1 MIASI
6 KRQARTILSLVM
18 REIITRFGREGLGF
32 AWLVAEPL
40 AFCFGVMVL
49 WSFTKPAYE
58 HGIRLAPFV
67 MTAYMSLILIRH
79 LIGYLAGALQ
89 GNMGLLYHRQ
99 IGPLHIF
106 SARILLEFAGATI
119 AYAIV
124 YVFLLAVGQ
133 VSLPSNYLLLY
144 FGWFLLA
151 FISSGFALILTGLAM
166 RFDVME
172 RLIGLIGYLILPL
185 SGVFTMVAWL
195 PDGFRKVLLILP
207 FVHPVEMMRSAVF
220 GEFVKTYYDIPYAL
234 AFGAVFNIV
243 GLLLISSARHLIE
256 TES

>member
-133 VSLPSNYLLLY
+133 VNLPSNYLLLY

-220 GEFVKTYYDIPYAL
+220 GEFVKTYYDVPYAL

>member
-6 KRQARTILSLVM
+6 KRHARTILSLVM

-119 AYAIV
+119 AYAVV
-124 YVFLLAVGQ
+124 YVFLLAIGQ

-144 FGWFLLA
+144 AGWFLLA

-172 RLIGLIGYLILPL
+172 RLIGLIGYLMIPL

-195 PDGFRKVLLILP
+195 PHGFRHVLLLLP

-234 AFGAVFNIV
+234 AFGAVFNVV
-243 GLLLISSARHLIE
+243 GLLLVSSARHLIE

>member
-6 KRQARTILSLVM
+6 KRHARTILSLVM

-119 AYAIV
+119 AYAVV
-124 YVFLLAVGQ
+124 YVFLLAIGQ

-144 FGWFLLA
+144 AGWFLLT

-172 RLIGLIGYLILPL
+172 RLIGLIGYLMIPL

-195 PDGFRKVLLILP
+195 PHGFRHVLLLLP

-234 AFGAVFNIV
+234 AFGAVFNVV
-243 GLLLISSARHLIE
+243 GLLLVSSARHLIE

>member
-1 MIASI
+1 
-6 KRQARTILSLVM
+6 M

-119 AYAIV
+119 AYAVV
-124 YVFLLAVGQ
+124 YVFLLAIGQ

-144 FGWFLLA
+144 AGWFLLA

-172 RLIGLIGYLILPL
+172 RLIGLIGYLMIPL

-195 PDGFRKVLLILP
+195 PHGFRHVLLLLP

-234 AFGAVFNIV
+234 AFGAVFNVV
-243 GLLLISSARHLIE
+243 GLLLVSSARHLIE

>member
-1 MIASI
+1 
-6 KRQARTILSLVM
+6 M

-119 AYAIV
+119 AYAVV
-124 YVFLLAVGQ
+124 YVFLLAIGQ

-144 FGWFLLA
+144 AGWFLLT

-172 RLIGLIGYLILPL
+172 RLIGLIGYLMIPL

-195 PDGFRKVLLILP
+195 PHGFRHVLLLLP

-234 AFGAVFNIV
+234 AFGAVFNVV
-243 GLLLISSARHLIE
+243 GLLLVSSARHLIE

>member
-1 MIASI
+1 MITSVN
-6 KRQARTILSLVM
+6 RHVRTVLALLM

-32 AWLVAEPL
+32 VWMVAEPL
-40 AFCFGVMVL
+40 AFCFGVMIL
-49 WSFTKPAYE
+49 WSLTKPAYE
-58 HGIRLAPFV
+58 HGIRIAPFV

-106 SARILLEFAGATI
+106 TARILLELAGATI

-124 YVFLLAVGQ
+124 YIILLSAGEVA
-133 VSLPSNYLLLY
+133 LPHNYLLLY
-144 FGWFLLA
+144 AGWFLLT
-151 FISSGFALILTGLAM
+151 FISAGFSLILTGLAM
-166 RFDVME
+166 RYDFME
-172 RLIGLIGYLILPL
+172 RLVGLIGYLMIPL

-195 PDGFRKVLLILP
+195 PDGFRKFLLMLP

-220 GEFVKTYYDIPYAL
+220 GEFVKTYYDVSYAVT
-234 AFGAVFNIV
+234 FGVIFNIL
-243 GLLLISSARHLIE
+243 GLLLVASARPLIE

>member
-1 MIASI
+1 
-6 KRQARTILSLVM
+6 M

-124 YVFLLAVGQ
+124 YVFLMAIGQ

-144 FGWFLLA
+144 AGWFLLA

-172 RLIGLIGYLILPL
+172 RLIGLIGYLMIPL

-195 PDGFRKVLLILP
+195 PHGFRHVLLLLP

-220 GEFVKTYYDIPYAL
+220 GEFVETYYDIPYAL
-234 AFGAVFNIV
+234 AFGAVFNVV
-243 GLLLISSARHLIE
+243 GLLLVSSARHLIE

>member
-1 MIASI
+1 MIASLG
-6 KRQARTILSLVM
+6 RHVRTILALLM

-32 AWLVAEPL
+32 VWMVAEPL
-40 AFCFGVMVL
+40 AFCFGVMIL
-49 WSFTKPAYE
+49 WGLTKPAYE

-106 SARILLEFAGATI
+106 TARILLELAGATI
-119 AYAIV
+119 AYAVV
-124 YVFLLAVGQ
+124 YVLLFAIGEVG
-133 VSLPSNYLLLY
+133 LPHNYLLLY
-144 FGWFLLA
+144 AGWFLLA
-151 FISSGFALILTGLAM
+151 WISSGFALILTGLAM
-166 RFDVME
+166 RYDVME
-172 RLIGLIGYLILPL
+172 RLVGLIGYLMIPL

-195 PDGFRKVLLILP
+195 PAGFRHFLLMLP

-220 GEFVKTYYDIPYAL
+220 GEFVKTYYDVPYAL
-234 AFGAVFNIV
+234 AFGAIFNIL
-243 GLLLISSARHLIE
+243 GLLLVASARPLIE

>member
-1 MIASI
+1 M
-6 KRQARTILSLVM
+6 M

-133 VSLPSNYLLLY
+133 VNLPSNYLLLY

>member
-1 MIASI
+1 
-6 KRQARTILSLVM
+6 M

-124 YVFLLAVGQ
+124 YVFLLAIGQ

-144 FGWFLLA
+144 AGWFLLA

-172 RLIGLIGYLILPL
+172 RLIGLIGYLMIPL

-195 PDGFRKVLLILP
+195 PHGFRHVLLLLP

-234 AFGAVFNIV
+234 AFGAVFNVV
-243 GLLLISSARHLIE
+243 GLLLVSSARHLIE

>member
-99 IGPLHIF
+99 VGPLHIF

-133 VSLPSNYLLLY
+133 VSPPSNYLLLY

-195 PDGFRKVLLILP
+195 PDSFRKVLLILP

-220 GEFVKTYYDIPYAL
+220 GEFVKTYYDVPYAL

-243 GLLLISSARHLIE
+243 GLLLISSARHLVE

>member
-133 VSLPSNYLLLY
+133 VNLPSNYLLLY

-243 GLLLISSARHLIE
+243 GLLLLSSARHLIE

>member
-133 VSLPSNYLLLY
+133 VNLPSNYLLLY

>member
-6 KRQARTILSLVM
+6 KRHARTILSLVM

-119 AYAIV
+119 AYAVV
-124 YVFLLAVGQ
+124 YVFLLAIGQ

-144 FGWFLLA
+144 AGWFLLT

-172 RLIGLIGYLILPL
+172 RLIGLIGYLMIPL

-195 PDGFRKVLLILP
+195 PHGFRHVLLLLP

-234 AFGAVFNIV
+234 ALGAVFNVV
-243 GLLLISSARHLIE
+243 GLLLVSSARHLIE

>member
-6 KRQARTILSLVM
+6 KRHARTILSLVM

-124 YVFLLAVGQ
+124 YVFLMAIGQ

-144 FGWFLLA
+144 AGWFLLA

-172 RLIGLIGYLILPL
+172 RLIGLIGYLMIPL

-195 PDGFRKVLLILP
+195 PHGFRHVLLLLP

-234 AFGAVFNIV
+234 AFGAVFNVV
-243 GLLLISSARHLIE
+243 GLLLVSSARHLIE

>member
-6 KRQARTILSLVM
+6 KRHARTILSLVM

-40 AFCFGVMVL
+40 AFCFGVMLL

-67 MTAYMSLILIRH
+67 MTAYMSLILMRH

-106 SARILLEFAGATI
+106 SARVLLELAGATM

-124 YVFLLAVGQ
+124 YVSLLAIGQ
-133 VSLPSNYLLLY
+133 VSLPSDYLLLY

-151 FISSGFALILTGLAM
+151 FISTGFALILTGLAM

-172 RLIGLIGYLILPL
+172 RLIGLIGYLMIPL

-195 PDGFRKVLLILP
+195 PEGFRQFLLLLP

-234 AFGAVFNIV
+234 AFGLVFNV
-243 GLLLISSARHLIE
+243 TGLLLVSSARHLIE
-256 TES
+256 TDS

>member
-6 KRQARTILSLVM
+6 KRHFRTVLALLM

-32 AWLVAEPL
+32 VWLVAEPL

-99 IGPLHIF
+99 IGSFHIF
-106 SARILLEFAGATI
+106 TARVLLEFAGATI
-119 AYAIV
+119 AYAVV
-124 YVFLLAVGQ
+124 YAFLLAVGQ
-133 VSLPSNYLLLY
+133 VNPPSNYLLLY
-144 FGWFLLA
+144 EGWFLLA
-151 FISSGFALILTGLAM
+151 YPQAS
-166 RFDVME
+166 
-172 RLIGLIGYLILPL
+172 P
-185 SGVFTMVAWL
+185 
-195 PDGFRKVLLILP
+195 
-207 FVHPVEMMRSAVF
+207 
-220 GEFVKTYYDIPYAL
+220 
-234 AFGAVFNIV
+234 
-243 GLLLISSARHLIE
+243 
-256 TES
+256 

>member
-1 MIASI
+1 
-6 KRQARTILSLVM
+6 M

>member
-133 VSLPSNYLLLY
+133 VNLPSNYLLLY

-195 PDGFRKVLLILP
+195 PDGFRKVLLMLP

-243 GLLLISSARHLIE
+243 GLLLVSSARHLIE

>member
-124 YVFLLAVGQ
+124 YAFLLAVGQ

-172 RLIGLIGYLILPL
+172 RLIGLIGYMILPL

>member
-1 MIASI
+1 M
-6 KRQARTILSLVM
+6 LM

-32 AWLVAEPL
+32 VWLVAEPL

-99 IGPLHIF
+99 IGSFHIF
-106 SARILLEFAGATI
+106 TARVLLEFAGATI
-119 AYAIV
+119 AYAVV
-124 YVFLLAVGQ
+124 YAFLLAVGQ
-133 VSLPSNYLLLY
+133 VNPPSNYLLLY
-144 FGWFLLA
+144 EGWFLLA
-151 FISSGFALILTGLAM
+151 FISTGFALILTGLAM

-172 RLIGLIGYLILPL
+172 RLIGLIGYLMLPL

-195 PDGFRKVLLILP
+195 PEGFQKVLLVLP
-207 FVHPVEMMRSAVF
+207 FVHPVEMMRSSVF
-220 GEFVKTYYDIPYAL
+220 GEFVKTYYDVPYAL
-234 AFGAVFNIV
+234 AVGAVFNIV
-243 GLLLISSARHLIE
+243 GLLLISSARPLIE

>member
-1 MIASI
+1 
-6 KRQARTILSLVM
+6 M

-133 VSLPSNYLLLY
+133 VNLPSNYLLLY

>member
-124 YVFLLAVGQ
+124 YAFLLAVGQ

>member
-1 MIASI
+1 MIASL

>member
-1 MIASI
+1 
-6 KRQARTILSLVM
+6 
-18 REIITRFGREGLGF
+18 
-32 AWLVAEPL
+32 
-40 AFCFGVMVL
+40 MVL

-133 VSLPSNYLLLY
+133 VNLPSNYLLLY

>member
-6 KRQARTILSLVM
+6 KRHARTILSLVM

-124 YVFLLAVGQ
+124 YAFLLAVGQ
-133 VSLPSNYLLLY
+133 VSLPSDYLLLY

>member
-1 MIASI
+1 
-6 KRQARTILSLVM
+6 M

-124 YVFLLAVGQ
+124 YAFLLAVGQ

-172 RLIGLIGYLILPL
+172 RLIGLIGYMILPL

>member
-1 MIASI
+1 
-6 KRQARTILSLVM
+6 
-18 REIITRFGREGLGF
+18 
-32 AWLVAEPL
+32 
-40 AFCFGVMVL
+40 
-49 WSFTKPAYE
+49 
-58 HGIRLAPFV
+58 
-67 MTAYMSLILIRH
+67 
-79 LIGYLAGALQ
+79 
-89 GNMGLLYHRQ
+89 
-99 IGPLHIF
+99 
-106 SARILLEFAGATI
+106 
-119 AYAIV
+119 
-124 YVFLLAVGQ
+124 
-133 VSLPSNYLLLY
+133 
-144 FGWFLLA
+144 
-151 FISSGFALILTGLAM
+151 M